1 MAGSRSSVLLAAPS
15 APLRAGRVSVPAVQC
30 KQITRI
36 ERVQKRHFRIRKKV
50 SGTPERPRLAVYR
63 SNNHIYAQVIDD
75 ESGRTLAAAS
85 TLSADV
91 KGSTEGN
98 GANVAAAE
106 AVGKKL
112 AELCKEKQ
120 ISKVAFDRGGY
131 MYHGRVQALADAA
144 REGGL
149 DF

>member
-1 MAGSRSSVLLAAPS
+1 MLLGAGGAAPPDASILLVLDTVGLHETAPAACTAAFVLLQALDSPAA
-15 APLRAGRVSVPAVQC
+15 LCCAVQ
-30 KQITRI
+30 
-36 ERVQKRHFRIRKKV
+36 
-50 SGTPERPRLAVYR
+50 
-63 SNNHIYAQVIDD
+63 
-75 ESGRTLAAAS
+75 
-85 TLSADV
+85 
-91 KGSTEGN
+91 
-98 GANVAAAE
+98 AAAE

>member
-1 MAGSRSSVLLAAPS
+1 MLTVLRCAVLCAT
-15 APLRAGRVSVPAVQC
+15 VSVQ
-30 KQITRI
+30 
-36 ERVQKRHFRIRKKV
+36 
-50 SGTPERPRLAVYR
+50 
-63 SNNHIYAQVIDD
+63 
-75 ESGRTLAAAS
+75 
-85 TLSADV
+85 
-91 KGSTEGN
+91 
-98 GANVAAAE
+98 AAAE

>member
-1 MAGSRSSVLLAAPS
+1 MLMTTPVSC
-15 APLRAGRVSVPAVQC
+15 RAVV
-30 KQITRI
+30 
-36 ERVQKRHFRIRKKV
+36 
-50 SGTPERPRLAVYR
+50 
-63 SNNHIYAQVIDD
+63 
-75 ESGRTLAAAS
+75 TLQ
-85 TLSADV
+85 
-91 KGSTEGN
+91 
-98 GANVAAAE
+98 AAAE

>member
-1 MAGSRSSVLLAAPS
+1 VLTQPYDFL
-15 APLRAGRVSVPAVQC
+15 PLLLLLLC
-30 KQITRI
+30 
-36 ERVQKRHFRIRKKV
+36 
-50 SGTPERPRLAVYR
+50 
-63 SNNHIYAQVIDD
+63 
-75 ESGRTLAAAS
+75 TLLFCLVFLPPVCPP
-85 TLSADV
+85 TQ
-91 KGSTEGN
+91 
-98 GANVAAAE
+98 AAAE

>member
-1 MAGSRSSVLLAAPS
+1 MGCTHADYRDVSCCC
-15 APLRAGRVSVPAVQC
+15 RAVPCCAMLCPQ
-30 KQITRI
+30 
-36 ERVQKRHFRIRKKV
+36 
-50 SGTPERPRLAVYR
+50 
-63 SNNHIYAQVIDD
+63 
-75 ESGRTLAAAS
+75 
-85 TLSADV
+85 
-91 KGSTEGN
+91 
-98 GANVAAAE
+98 AAAE